1 MGFGSGASEYIALQL
16 HAVDDR
22 ADSALPGS
30 SYWHFST
37 GVPSGSSPFGCQ
49 DGERARA
56 RRKIHGP
63 RAPERDRSVWACAD
77 REGNP
82 LPVSACEKYHSATP
96 CSARPARH
104 YGEPIRNLNSVCWY
118 RSRSQEVTYCSGNV
132 HFSGR
137 YVFCGVPCLSDVCR
151 CKRHPHW
158 I

>member
-30 SYWHFST
+30 SYWHFDT
-37 GVPSGSSPFGCQ
+37 GVPSGSSQFGCQ

-77 REGNP
+77 RVKNP
-82 LPVSACEKYHSATP
+82 RPVSVCKKYHRSEERRVGKE
-96 CSARPARH
+96 S
-104 YGEPIRNLNSVCWY
+104 
-118 RSRSQEVTYCSGNV
+118 RSRW
-132 HFSGR
+132 GR
-137 YVFCGVPCLSDVCR
+137 GEGTQKVENSRGGVERRSR
-151 CKRHPHW
+151 
-158 I
+158 